1 MKEQL
6 KRWNQ
11 LAGTN
16 KAENIQE
23 NSLSRIPGQDLYGNQ
38 FMKELLNENLADAL
52 ADAGDSDK
60 EADEEADE
68 EAESAES
75 DIGAE
80 EDEDG
85 EAKTTASDL
94 RQSFKQSADDI
105 SKAIPSKTRD
115 EFVDMFNVVKDVAA
129 SGDKA
134 KMKKI
139 ADKIASIV

>member
-16 KAENIQE
+16 KAETIQE
-23 NSLSRIPGQDLYGNQ
+23 NSPPGIPGQELYGNQ
-38 FMKELLNENLADAL
+38 FMKELLNENLAAAL
-52 ADAGDSDK
+52 ADAGAGDSDK
-60 EADEEADE
+60 DAEE

-75 DIGAE
+75 DIGDKD
-80 EDEDG
+80 DEG
-85 EAKTTASDL
+85 EAKTSATDL
-94 RQSFKQSADDI
+94 MQSLKQGAADI
-105 SKAIPSKTRD
+105 SKAIPAKTRD

-129 SGDKA
+129 SGDRA

>member
-16 KAENIQE
+16 NIENIQE
-23 NSLSRIPGQDLYGNQ
+23 NSSPRVSAQDLYGNQ

-52 ADAGDSDK
+52 VDAGAADKDK
-60 EADEEADE
+60 EEK
-68 EAESAES
+68 AESEAS
-75 DIGAE
+75 DIGDKGDE
-80 EDEDG
+80 EG
-85 EAKTTASDL
+85 EAKTTAIEL
-94 RQSFKQSADDI
+94 MQSFKQGADDI
-105 SKAIPSKTRD
+105 SKAIPAKTRD
-115 EFVDMFNVVKDVAA
+115 EFVDMFNTVKDIAA

-139 ADKIASIV
+139 ADKIASIM

>member
-6 KRWNQ
+6 KRWNH
-11 LAGTN
+11 LAGTD
-16 KAENIQE
+16 KTENIRE
-23 NSLSRIPGQDLYGNQ
+23 NSSPRIPGQDLYGNQ

-60 EADEEADE
+60 SDKEAEE

-80 EDEDG
+80 EGED

-94 RQSFKQSADDI
+94 KQSFKQSADDI
-105 SKAIPSKTRD
+105 SKAIPAKTRD
-115 EFVDMFNVVKDVAA
+115 DFVDMFNVVKDVAA

-139 ADKIASIV
+139 ADRIASIV

>member
-6 KRWNQ
+6 KRWNH
-11 LAGTN
+11 LAGTD

-23 NSLSRIPGQDLYGNQ
+23 NSSPRIPGQDLYGNQ

-60 EADEEADE
+60 SDKEADE

-94 RQSFKQSADDI
+94 KQSFKQSADDI
-105 SKAIPSKTRD
+105 SKAIPAKTRD

>member
-16 KAENIQE
+16 KAENVQE
-23 NSLSRIPGQDLYGNQ
+23 NSLPRISGQDLYGNQ

-60 EADEEADE
+60 SDKEADE

-80 EDEDG
+80 ED
-85 EAKTTASDL
+85 
-94 RQSFKQSADDI
+94 
-105 SKAIPSKTRD
+105 
-115 EFVDMFNVVKDVAA
+115 
-129 SGDKA
+129 
-134 KMKKI
+134 
-139 ADKIASIV
+139 